1 MADLIKV
8 GMADFKVS
16 RSPATIISYGL
27 GSCIGVSLYDPQTKI
42 GGLLHIMLPDSKQ
55 SRATD
60 NPAKFADTGIP
71 LMLDEVL
78 KMGASRSR
86 LVAKMAGG
94 AQMFAFANATDVMR
108 VGSRNVAASK
118 EILQKLGIRLV
129 GEDTGANYGRTVQID
144 LTNGVY
150 TVKTIDKGNK
160 TIYPFD

>member
-16 RSPATIISYGL
+16 RGPAVLISYGL
-27 GSCIGVSLYDPQTKI
+27 GSCVGISLYDPQTKV

-71 LMLDEVL
+71 LMLDEVIKL
-78 KMGASRSR
+78 GAVRSR
-86 LVAKMAGG
+86 LVAKLAGG

-108 VGSRNVAASK
+108 VGVRNVAASK
-118 EILQKLGIRLV
+118 EILQKLGIRIV

-144 LTNGVY
+144 LGNGVY

-160 TIYPFD
+160 TI